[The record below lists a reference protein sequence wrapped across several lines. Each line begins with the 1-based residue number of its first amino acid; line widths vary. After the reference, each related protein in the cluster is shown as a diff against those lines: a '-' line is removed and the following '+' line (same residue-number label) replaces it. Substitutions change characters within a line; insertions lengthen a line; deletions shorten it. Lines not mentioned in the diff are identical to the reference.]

1 MINTH
6 GENNMKKL
14 IISVILAMPLMAQL
28 PDETSGRVP
37 ELDAFHKPIYALW
50 HEAWPAK
57 DIQTLKQLFPQV
69 DSAYTTLSAAVLPGI
84 LRDKQMR
91 WDEKKGELRSAVDE
105 YRQSAKGNDTSRIL
119 RAAEH
124 VHMLYEHM
132 VRIVRPVAQQIDDF
146 HRVLYSLH
154 HYYIPENNIMMIK
167 TNAEELAKAMNAVDT
182 VSLSKRWEKKKDQYE
197 KRRKLLSEA
206 VNKYVSAVR
215 ATEPISTLIK
225 LESVVHSRYQMVE
238 KIFE

>member
-1 MINTH
+1 
-6 GENNMKKL
+6 MKIRFFV
-14 IISVILAMPLMAQL
+14 IIVVCSALLFGQL

-37 ELDAFHKPIYALW
+37 ELDAFHKPIFALW

-57 DIQTLKQLFPQV
+57 DIQTLKELFPQI
-69 DSAYTTLSAAVLPGI
+69 DSAFKTLTAATLPGI

-119 RAAEH
+119 RAAEN

-132 VRIVRPVAQQIDDF
+132 VRIVRPVTQQIDDF

-154 HYYIPENNIMMIK
+154 HYYLPEKNITMIK
-167 TNAEELAKAMNAVDT
+167 TNAEDLADAMNAVDT
-182 VSLSKRWEKKKDQYE
+182 VMLSKRLEKKKDQYE
-197 KRRKLLSEA
+197 KRRGLLSDA
-206 VNKYVSAVR
+206 VKNYVAAVR
-215 ATEPISTLIK
+215 TSKPIDALIK

-238 KIFE
+238 KVFE

>member
-1 MINTH
+1 
-6 GENNMKKL
+6 MKIRFFV
-14 IISVILAMPLMAQL
+14 IIVVCSALLFGQL

-37 ELDAFHKPIYALW
+37 ELDALHKPIFALW

-57 DIQTLKQLFPQV
+57 DIQTLKELFPQI
-69 DSAYTTLSAAVLPGI
+69 DSAFKTLTAATLPGI

-119 RAAEH
+119 RAAEN

-132 VRIVRPVAQQIDDF
+132 VRIVRPVTQQIDDF

-154 HYYIPENNIMMIK
+154 HYYLPEKNITMIK
-167 TNAEELAKAMNAVDT
+167 ANAEDLANAMNAVDT
-182 VSLSKRWEKKKDQYE
+182 VMLSKRLEKKKDQYE
-197 KRRKLLSEA
+197 KRRGLLSDA
-206 VNKYVSAVR
+206 VKNYVAAVR
-215 ATEPISTLIK
+215 TSKPIDALIK

-238 KIFE
+238 KVFE

>member
-1 MINTH
+1 
-6 GENNMKKL
+6 MKIRFFV
-14 IISVILAMPLMAQL
+14 IIVVCSALLFGQL

-37 ELDAFHKPIYALW
+37 ELDAFHKPIFALW

-57 DIQTLKQLFPQV
+57 DIQTLKELFPQI
-69 DSAYTTLSAAVLPGI
+69 DSAFKTLTAATLPGI

-119 RAAEH
+119 RAAEN

-132 VRIVRPVAQQIDDF
+132 VRIVRPVTQQIDDF

-154 HYYIPENNIMMIK
+154 HYYLPEKNITMIK
-167 TNAEELAKAMNAVDT
+167 ANAEDLANAMNAVDT
-182 VSLSKRWEKKKDQYE
+182 VMLSKRLEKKKDQYE
-197 KRRKLLSEA
+197 KRRGLLSDA
-206 VNKYVSAVR
+206 VKNYVAAVR
-215 ATEPISTLIK
+215 TSKPIDALIK

-238 KIFE
+238 KVFE